1 MQLLDLEGPEVAV
14 LRGQLHNP
22 EALELLVKVTL
33 VGTVVLCLG
42 VYLIHAVA
50 VAVVPVVLVLAIVA
64 ALFAL
69 MVVPVFHL
77 QSREVP

>member
-1 MQLLDLEGPEVAV
+1 VQLLDLEGPEVAV
-14 LRGQLHNP
+14 LRGQLRNP
-22 EALELLVKVTL
+22 AAQGQVGKVTP
-33 VGTVVLCLG
+33 VDTAVLSLG
-42 VYLIHAVA
+42 INLIHAVA